1 MKKLIIGL
9 FILGL
14 TIPMHAQDPIQ
25 LPTVVIVH
33 NYKYLDATGSE
44 DLAVDVEQLELK
56 VSDFNVKELD
66 VYSEDNEFY
75 RVFFIIPKG
84 KILATYD
91 EHSHLIRTAERF
103 QDIDLPIHIK
113 ESIAERFPQWT
124 VSKNVYLVNY
134 YEPDNIKK
142 MYKITLEN
150 GDKRIRIKVD
160 DHGDFM

>member
-14 TIPMHAQDPIQ
+14 TTPIYAQDPIQ

-33 NYKYLDATGSE
+33 NYKYLDATGSK
-44 DLAVDVEQLELK
+44 DMAIDVAQLELK

-66 VYSEDNEFY
+66 VYSEDNDY
-75 RVFFIIPKG
+75 YDVYFIIPKG

-91 EHSHLIRTAERF
+91 DKSNLLRTAERF
-103 QDIDLPIHIK
+103 KNIDLPNPVK
-113 ESIAERFPQWT
+113 QSIAERFPQWEI
-124 VSKNVYLVNY
+124 SKNVYLVNY
-134 YEPDNIKK
+134 YEPDHVKK
-142 MYKITLEN
+142 LYKITLEN